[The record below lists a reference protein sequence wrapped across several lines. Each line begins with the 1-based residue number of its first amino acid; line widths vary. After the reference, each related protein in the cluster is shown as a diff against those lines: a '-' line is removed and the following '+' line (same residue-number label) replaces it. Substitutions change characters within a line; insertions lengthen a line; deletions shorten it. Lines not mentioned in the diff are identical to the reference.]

1 MTKRYLLLFL
11 LCTCGG
17 GALRAQESLASQT
30 FKQRLRGQYLQND
43 TAQAI
48 INLYGKRQAGGAGWI
63 VGAALAAVR
72 IGTAGSSSSSNGYV
86 TRDTSNDGAV
96 AALFALPFAAY
107 GTGKILH
114 YSNGHLEHLL
124 TDYAAGKPLPRSLK
138 RKLKPRFFQE
148 PIIKYQDVK
157 VQPAK

>member
-1 MTKRYLLLFL
+1 M
-11 LCTCGG
+11 
-17 GALRAQESLASQT
+17 
-30 FKQRLRGQYLQND
+30 
-43 TAQAI
+43 
-48 INLYGKRQAGGAGWI
+48 
-63 VGAALAAVR
+63 GAALAAVR
-72 IGTAGSSSSSNGYV
+72 IGTAGSSSSSSNGYV